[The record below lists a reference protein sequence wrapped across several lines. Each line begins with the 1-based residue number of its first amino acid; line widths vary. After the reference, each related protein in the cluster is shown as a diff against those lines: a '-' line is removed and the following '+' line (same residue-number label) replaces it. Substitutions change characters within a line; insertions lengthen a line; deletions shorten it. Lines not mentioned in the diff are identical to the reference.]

1 MGRQK
6 AGGNGQLP
14 KHALHGPYLKVSI
27 RYRFTVL
34 LPRTITNDRPTMPEP
49 SHQSHP
55 HTTVSPSTPFST
67 GQGFPISMWL
77 HIAVRRDGFDTTS
90 RPWRGFRVRCMT
102 GGRPGLSR
110 CMCWTAGHSQGT
122 SLWFIHTGTGT
133 STYTPDTVNN
143 ELNVVMQFHGDFIP
157 ALQNEPARDPGRKYG
172 TGRCCCG
179 TIAFSWEPH
188 QGPI

>member
-1 MGRQK
+1 MRMLSMPSHTKRMAMGRQK

-102 GGRPGLSR
+102 GGRTGLSR
-110 CMCWTAGHSQGT
+110 CMCWPQPRDFPLVHSYRYQYLY
-122 SLWFIHTGTGT
+122 S
-133 STYTPDTVNN
+133 
-143 ELNVVMQFHGDFIP
+143 
-157 ALQNEPARDPGRKYG
+157 
-172 TGRCCCG
+172 
-179 TIAFSWEPH
+179 
-188 QGPI
+188 